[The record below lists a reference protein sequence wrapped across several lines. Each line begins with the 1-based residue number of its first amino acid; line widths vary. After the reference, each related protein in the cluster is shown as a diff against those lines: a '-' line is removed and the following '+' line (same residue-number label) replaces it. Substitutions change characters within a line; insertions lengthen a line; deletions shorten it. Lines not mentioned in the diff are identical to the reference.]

1 MLNNQ
6 KELILLEDLG
16 MCYATSKS
24 KYRRRFGLYKCHC
37 GVEFR
42 TQVQLIKSKH
52 TKSCGCLIGKRG
64 ITHGLTKHRLFKMW
78 TSMMARCYNLK
89 AKNYSS
95 YGGRGITVCDEWHNV
110 EIFIN
115 DMYPSYVEGLTLDRE
130 DNDKGY
136 SAFNCRWTTKAIQ
149 SRNTRILRSTNTS
162 GYRGAS
168 WNNIRN
174 MFESSITVN
183 SKKIHLG
190 FFKIA
195 IEAAKAYDK
204 YIANNNLEHT
214 KNF

>member
-1 MLNNQ
+1 MENNQ
-6 KELILLEDLG
+6 KELILLKDLG
-16 MCYATSKS
+16 MIFATETSKR
-24 KYRRRFGLYKCHC
+24 KYRFGLFKCYC
-37 GVEFR
+37 GSEFK
-42 TQVQLIKSKH
+42 TQINSIKSGH
-52 TKSCGCLIGKRG
+52 TKSCGCKERTGNMK
-64 ITHGLTKHRLFKMW
+64 HGLSNHRLYDTW
-78 TSMMARCYNLK
+78 TAMMSRCYSLK
-89 AKNYSS
+89 SKDYNR
-95 YGGRGITVCDEWHNV
+95 YGARGITVCNEWHNV
-110 EIFIN
+110 ENFIN

-204 YIANNNLEHT
+204 YVANNNLEHT